1 LDWRRYVNVSSSV
14 VSLLIALISVMALSV
29 QHIKGV
35 FDKGHS
41 NVRVAV
47 VRTSPGMISLLAF
60 NDGNR
65 PGAVSPAEF
74 DVYDSRVGNVQYMMV
89 PKDGAFIVEPGK
101 EKQIDL
107 VFQEKNVE
115 ENHRDWIKEGTVRN
129 NMEPDA
135 NFETDCRIRI
145 ELIQHG
151 KFLQFFDKEAERR
164 WPVGVKLAEVPEP
177 MWGSPEPEHVE
188 LRVYCHPVFPWRFK
202 WDTTSN

>member
-1 LDWRRYVNVSSSV
+1 MEADSDDKKPCPVCGEKIARAAHKCVECDSYLDWRRYVNVSSSV

-101 EKQIDL
+101 AKQIDL

-115 ENHRDWIKEGTVRN
+115 EKHRDWIKEDTVRN

-135 NFETDCRIRI
+135 NFET
-145 ELIQHG
+145 G
-151 KFLQFFDKEAERR
+151 LQNPDRVDPAWQISSVLRQGGR
-164 WPVGVKLAEVPEP
+164 TTLAG
-177 MWGSPEPEHVE
+177 GS
-188 LRVYCHPVFPWRFK
+188 
-202 WDTTSN
+202 